1 MRHQIQ
7 ADGHAGRSRTAT
19 RWSVLLAGVLLL
31 GALVACG
38 QGTTIAVTPT
48 DTTAPTATV
57 PPTATATIAP
67 TATQTAAH
75 MIVRVTPDPSRC
87 GTSCATYTCTP
98 PGGASC
104 NELLFCSGSP
114 AVTSFPFFEV
124 DNSGQEPLTWSWTIV
139 PMGSGSNMATLTLSP
154 NGGTVAGGA
163 AVAVTLTADKSL
175 ASNGPGAFNINF
187 TGGGVTAT
195 VQASCSNG

>member
-1 MRHQIQ
+1 MRHHAQ
-7 ADGHAGRSRTAT
+7 ADDLARRPTA
-19 RWSVLLAGVLLL
+19 RWPVLLLGLLML

-38 QGTTIAVTPT
+38 QSSTVAVTPT
-48 DTTAPTATV
+48 ETTAPTATLA
-57 PPTATATIAP
+57 PTDTATVAP
-67 TATQTAAH
+67 TATETLAH

-124 DNSGQEPLTWSWTIV
+124 DNSGQVPLTWSWTIV
-139 PMGSGSNMATLTLSP
+139 PMGTGTGMATLTLAP

-163 AVAVTLTADKSL
+163 AVAVTLKADKSL
-175 ASNGPGAFNINF
+175 ASNGPAAFNINF
-187 TGGGVTAT
+187 TGGGATTT